1 MEEEYNNDVPNIG
14 FSLGDKPKCKSAV
27 SKDLNPETF
36 WSIYEDLL
44 VITKC
49 KQFMSKHSTCKYM
62 IIMLSKYFHENILV
76 A

>member
-1 MEEEYNNDVPNIG
+1 MEEEYNKDVPIG
-14 FSLGDKPKCKSAV
+14 FTRKSGV

-49 KQFMSKHSTCKYM
+49 KQTNLHWGANAFSS
-62 IIMLSKYFHENILV
+62 V
-76 A
+76 